1 MSREIA
7 IFQTLHSFFC
17 KRKRTDNRVGSLITL
32 NSLLIDRIDP
42 LSIGEVVFISIV
54 FLFLSYDLPFISIL
68 PYERNNAN
76 LLFIKEKWR
85 SLYLDKMYIAI

>member
-1 MSREIA
+1 
-7 IFQTLHSFFC
+7 
-17 KRKRTDNRVGSLITL
+17 
-32 NSLLIDRIDP
+32 SLLIDRIDP